1 MELER
6 HLVARVF
13 SLPPAF
19 PEASLLVV
27 LYLGTTASVEVPGNL
42 VAAIAQECNTAAAL
56 ETRKRTSDDPSPGSL
71 QTFPDDSTS
80 FASLSSSS
88 AAAEDFY
95 RPNVE
100 TGYVVVLTLHLDSC
114 RCSSFDRISRLRY
127 LEECSNRF
135 QH

>member
-42 VAAIAQECNTAAAL
+42 AAIAQECNTAAAL
-56 ETRKRTSDDPSPGSL
+56 ERRKRTSDDPSPGSL
-71 QTFPDDSTS
+71 QTFPDDSRS

-95 RPNVE
+95 QRRKVPKSNVK
-100 TGYVVVLTLHLDSC
+100 Y
-114 RCSSFDRISRLRY
+114 
-127 LEECSNRF
+127 
-135 QH
+135 QM